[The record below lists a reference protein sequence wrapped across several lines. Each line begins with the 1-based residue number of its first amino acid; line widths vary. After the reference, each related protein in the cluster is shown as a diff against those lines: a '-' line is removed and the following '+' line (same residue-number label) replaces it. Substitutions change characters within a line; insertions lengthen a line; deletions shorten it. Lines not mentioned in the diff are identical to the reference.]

1 LAQLVHVYLL
11 LLVLCLPFLASGQT
25 HVDYLGGTEAALN
38 GVKGGLIDM
47 TDDQYFAFYNHDIRV
62 RIAYNHVNELEYGQK
77 VDRRLMMAVVL
88 SPAFLLAKARKHFL
102 TIGYT
107 GDDGKQ
113 QALVFRVDKNGIRGA
128 LVGLEAR
135 TGVKVQYQDPEA
147 RKAGKG

>member
-1 LAQLVHVYLL
+1 MYLF
-11 LLVLCLPFLASGQT
+11 LLVLCLVFSASAQT
-25 HVDYLGGTEAALN
+25 HVDYIGGTEAALT
-38 GVKGGLIDM
+38 GVKGGLMDV
-47 TDDQYFAFYNHDIRV
+47 TDDQYLAFYNHEIQV
-62 RIAYNHVNELEYGQK
+62 RIAYSHVNELEYGQK
-77 VDRRLMMAVVL
+77 VDRRLLMAVVI
-88 SPAFLLAKARKHFL
+88 SPAFLLAKTRKHFL

-135 TGVKVQYQDPEA
+135 TGLKVQYQDPEA